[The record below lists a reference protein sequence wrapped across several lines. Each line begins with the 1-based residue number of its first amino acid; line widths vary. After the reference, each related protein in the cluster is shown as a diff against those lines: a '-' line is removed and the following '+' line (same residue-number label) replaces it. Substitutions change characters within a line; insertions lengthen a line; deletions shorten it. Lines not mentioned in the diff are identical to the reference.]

1 MPFDAGDDAGKESTQ
16 FMSMMTREFVR
27 HSVFPAIGNRLRSQD
42 PQQEDT
48 AAHAAQSANPGP
60 GYDLMVMTYGFD
72 SEARRDAFVSRL
84 EEKGILVQPN
94 RNQSNGQYVA
104 TVAFDPLAGEVSI
117 VNSALASVQRDAVAV
132 DELIIEGRDADYDLS
147 VDDELEDASSVL
159 AQEEADAGIGEIV
172 ADIAEQVR

>member
-1 MPFDAGDDAGKESTQ
+1 MKKTLVRCLTVMAVLAG
-16 FMSMMTREFVR
+16 FVACG
-27 HSVFPAIGNRLRSQD
+27 PSQTYKNINYMQD
-42 PQQEDT
+42 ITEET
-48 AAHAAQSANPGP
+48 
-60 GYDLMVMTYGFD
+60 VMDIKTN
-72 SEARRDAFVSRL
+72 E
-84 EEKGILVQPN
+84 GILVQPN

-117 VNSALASVQRDAVAV
+117 VNSALASVQRDAVEI
-132 DELIIEGRDADYDLS
+132 DEPITEGRDADYDLS